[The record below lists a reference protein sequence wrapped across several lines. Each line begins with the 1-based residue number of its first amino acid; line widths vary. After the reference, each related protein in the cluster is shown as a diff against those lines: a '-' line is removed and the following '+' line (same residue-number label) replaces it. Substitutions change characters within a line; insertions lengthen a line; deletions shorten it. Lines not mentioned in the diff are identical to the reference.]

1 MAAEHKKKLLIVF
14 KLFIAQ
20 LSLQHFSPIHGFLS
34 LDCRHRHQSKLE
46 HTRTQKKLRFMLC
59 FFSLFNE
66 MSEIELHEIE
76 SSENSWT
83 TQTFFVWGEHI
94 TVRKTRTRIVSIL
107 PRNIIILCTAQILIY
122 FMQSL
127 SPSLAP
133 SVANLNLLFKMWLQ
147 IVGYSSKIYSIE
159 IEWENSLPRA
169 KMKKKEKPNETE
181 RLTRHIMA
189 LCIHTHTHHTHYM
202 LTMFGQFYGIAWSN
216 FKITM
221 LAWFVE
227 IFTSSSPPPHSYVCK
242 VKIY

>member
-1 MAAEHKKKLLIVF
+1 
-14 KLFIAQ
+14 
-20 LSLQHFSPIHGFLS
+20 
-34 LDCRHRHQSKLE
+34 
-46 HTRTQKKLRFMLC
+46 
-59 FFSLFNE
+59 
-66 MSEIELHEIE
+66 MSEIELHEFE

-133 SVANLNLLFKMWLQ
+133 SVANLNLLFKVWLQ

-169 KMKKKEKPNETE
+169 KMKKKRKTKWNWK
-181 RLTRHIMA
+181 
-189 LCIHTHTHHTHYM
+189 THTTHNGFVYTHAHT
-202 LTMFGQFYGIAWSN
+202 
-216 FKITM
+216 
-221 LAWFVE
+221 
-227 IFTSSSPPPHSYVCK
+227 PHTLHAYNVWPILWHSM
-242 VKIY
+242 VKF

>member
-1 MAAEHKKKLLIVF
+1 MTVDRHHLNLSILYLTHKKKWKWCFYV
-14 KLFIAQ
+14 KLF
-20 LSLQHFSPIHGFLS
+20 SLIFSGNE
-34 LDCRHRHQSKLE
+34 RNVE
-46 HTRTQKKLRFMLC
+46 LR
-59 FFSLFNE
+59 
-66 MSEIELHEIE
+66 EIELSKIVLHRKV
-76 SSENSWT
+76 
-83 TQTFFVWGEHI
+83 FRCVWEVK
-94 TVRKTRTRIVSIL
+94 TVWKTRTRIVSIL

-133 SVANLNLLFKMWLQ
+133 SVANLNLLFKVWLQ

-227 IFTSSSPPPHSYVCK
+227 IFTSSSPPPHSYVFVCK